1 MAFGN
6 ADSYARFMGRFSE
19 PLAPLFADL
28 VEVPEA
34 PRTGCSTSAAA
45 RAS

>member
-6 ADSYARFMGRFSE
+6 AGSYVRFMGRFSE

-28 VEVPEA
+28 VGLPWRGRVLDV
-34 PRTGCSTSAAA
+34 GCGPGS
-45 RAS
+45 